1 MEDIPLVRSLSDLD
15 SVATGPVPTTGRTT
29 APEQD
34 GGDGPRLVTAHWVA
48 AYLGVSRARVYKL
61 CHEGL
66 LDPVKLGRSIRFSP
80 RAVVVWAESGGKSY
94 PGGWRR
100 EPVR

>member
-1 MEDIPLVRSLSDLD
+1 METRE
-15 SVATGPVPTTGRTT
+15 RTT

-48 AYLGVSRARVYKL
+48 AYLGVSRARVYEL
-61 CHEGL
+61 CREGL
-66 LDPVKLGRSIRFSP
+66 LPNVVLGRSRRFSP
-80 RAVVVWAESGGKSY
+80 REVVAWVENGGKSY

-100 EPVR
+100 DPVE